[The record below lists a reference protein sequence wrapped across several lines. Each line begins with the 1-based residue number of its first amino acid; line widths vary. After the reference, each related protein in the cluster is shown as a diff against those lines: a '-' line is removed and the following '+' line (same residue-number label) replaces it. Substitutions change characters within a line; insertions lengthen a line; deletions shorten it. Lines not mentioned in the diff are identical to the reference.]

1 MSWDQIAMNI
11 LTSYYTLFA
20 VGGVAIALITW
31 AIIDFYASVERS
43 TWKARGKIRV
53 VDLDNSVMR
62 FVRPR
67 YDHKR
72 MIYYLKYK
80 ISTFTSKEIPV
91 TEDLIKY
98 DTLYIYKDK
107 IHTHEVDDN
116 HVKLTASDLKK
127 LLKIKILSEII
138 NPSLTLQ
145 IIFILLGVGIG
156 FGIGYVVKDFFT
168 ADLIMRALA
177 PQHQSAQNTTITTT
191 TVAQVV
197 TGVIRPPE
205 GG

>member
-1 MSWDQIAMNI
+1 MTWDQIAMNI
-11 LTSYYTLFA
+11 LTSYYTLFIVAATA
-20 VGGVAIALITW
+20 VSLITW
-31 AIIDFYASVERS
+31 AVIDFYSTIERASWRS
-43 TWKARGKIRV
+43 RGRIRV

-62 FVRPR
+62 FVRPS
-67 YDHKR
+67 YDRKR

-80 ISTFTSKEIPV
+80 VSTFTSKEIPIH
-91 TEDLIKY
+91 EDLMKH

-107 IHTHEVDDN
+107 VHTHEIDSD

-138 NPSLTLQ
+138 NPSLTSQ

-156 FGIGYVVKDFFT
+156 FGIGYAVKDFFT
-168 ADLIMRALA
+168 ADIIMRALA
-177 PQHQSAQNTTITTT
+177 PQHQGTQNITITTT
-191 TVAQVV
+191 TIGQI
-197 TGVIRPPE
+197 TGVVRPP

>member
-1 MSWDQIAMNI
+1 
-11 LTSYYTLFA
+11 
-20 VGGVAIALITW
+20 
-31 AIIDFYASVERS
+31 
-43 TWKARGKIRV
+43 
-53 VDLDNSVMR
+53 
-62 FVRPR
+62 
-67 YDHKR
+67 

-80 ISTFTSKEIPV
+80 VSTFTSKEIPIS
-91 TEDLIKY
+91 EDLIKY

-107 IHTHEVDDN
+107 IHTHEINSD

-168 ADLIMRALA
+168 SDLIMRALA
-177 PQHQSAQNTTITTT
+177 PQHQSAQNTTIVTTT
-191 TVAQVV
+191 TIGQI
-197 TGVIRPPE
+197 TGVVRPP

>member
-11 LTSYYTLFA
+11 LTSYYTLIVVAAAA
-20 VGGVAIALITW
+20 VSLITW
-31 AIIDFYASVERS
+31 AVIDFYSTIERS
-43 TWKARGKIRV
+43 SWKARGKIRV

-62 FVRPR
+62 FVRPQ
-67 YDHKR
+67 YDRKR

-80 ISTFTSKEIPV
+80 VSTFTTKEIPI
-91 TEDLIKY
+91 TEELIKH

-107 IHTHEVDDN
+107 IHTHEFNSD

-145 IIFILLGVGIG
+145 IIFVLLYG
-156 FGIGYVVKDFFT
+156 
-168 ADLIMRALA
+168 
-177 PQHQSAQNTTITTT
+177 
-191 TVAQVV
+191 
-197 TGVIRPPE
+197 
-205 GG
+205 

>member
-11 LTSYYTLFA
+11 LTSYYTLFSVA
-20 VGGVAIALITW
+20 AVAIALITW

-43 TWKARGKIRV
+43 TWKARGKIRI
-53 VDLDNSVMR
+53 VDLDNSVMK
-62 FVRPR
+62 FVRPI
-67 YDHKR
+67 YDRKR
-72 MIYYLKYK
+72 MIYYLRYK
-80 ISTFTSKEIPV
+80 ISTFTTKEIPV

-107 IHTHEVDDN
+107 IHTHQVDSD

-145 IIFILLGVGIG
+145 IAFVILGIGVG

-168 ADLIMRALA
+168 TDLIMRALA
-177 PQHQSAQNTTITTT
+177 PQHQNANITTT
-191 TVAQVV
+191 TSTELKWVV
-197 TGVIRPPE
+197 RPPTAGA
-205 GG
+205 GGG